1 MFSFIKNLFGSKP
14 KVVIS
19 KSKLSMMTKSELEKF
34 GRKHGIELDKRFTK
48 DTLVDELHAHLKKNK

>member
-14 KVVIS
+14 KAIIS
-19 KSKLSMMTKSELEKF
+19 KSKLLMMTKSELEKF
-34 GRKHGIELDKRFTK
+34 GRKHGIELDRRFAK